1 MDVVVPD
8 LAFRPGH
15 IMSYMRATED
25 GDIAPASLPLLQIGT
40 ITAASQCF
48 TAGIVE
54 IAKEVKKSAAPQ
66 R

>member
-1 MDVVVPD
+1 MVVPD

-25 GDIAPASLPLLQIGT
+25 GDIAPAPLLPLLQIGT

-66 R
+66 K